1 MNSRK
6 CCCVLSVD
14 GNHEQTNL
22 IFYSCVFY
30 YSKMTGFIQC
40 FMLPLIHTVNWISW
54 CTLLEHVYSNQ
65 KYLYV
70 IMWYLQFES
79 CTETQIFWGLRAPYI
94 HNQSIQSFCHVSHWM
109 HLVGCSCYLIVS
121 LSIWCKCKSPIEI
134 PLEGKKIIEQL
145 CYSLAVNYEN
155 RDVLENSTVTLK

>member
-54 CTLLEHVYSNQ
+54 CTLLEHFYSNQ

-94 HNQSIQSFCHVSHWM
+94 DNKSIQSFCHVSHWM

-134 PLEGKKIIEQL
+134 PLEGKKIIGQL
-145 CYSLAVNYEN
+145 CYWLAVNYEK
-155 RDVLENSTVTLK
+155 RYVLENSTVTLK